1 MYLCFNVYVYLQLIL
16 FRSNLCYNM
25 EYILSEVIKRFANRH
40 SNRRRAEMDS
50 FENYFFGSGFP
61 QIMDEKGAEF
71 YIWRYD
77 DGTEAGVAIDVGTDE
92 EIYAKI
98 FENAFRRK
106 AFQKVVKE
114 RSQKKNLSFDK
125 NKLCLHCGI
134 DKVTFKANGV
144 DPFPL
149 TLQEVAKNGTTNLLR
164 MLEACGQDVKSRAE
178 VFQLFSAL
186 LSSYYFRFLSESA
199 LLIPPERLNLHAP
212 ILACNLKDGSE
223 ALLRDIVAS
232 VAIDTSDPYSKE
244 EYGELSYHQPCC
256 LPTDFTNRKIT
267 NCAYIQLRK
276 SKKKFFDAHHP
287 AQYRDTGVFLSAR
300 FFSGRD
306 LMQFQQRNLWAT
318 QVLYGIRDQNLL
330 MDPIRLDGSI
340 FAKYAYESSWD
351 TKSVFRLIVYF
362 ITWIQKRL
370 KKKNTENF
378 KNRLQDFDHLIA
390 EHNRKRGT
398 KKIRGIQKFWLLTQL
413 LVTEEFVKFGTE
425 VNCWSENEGA
435 QLLAEWNHLLLPECC
450 PYPQMICDR
459 AGRQQFVL
467 PNRDC
472 VALFEDVLKHILEEK
487 HWGNITYVPPKGKFS
502 SNIIN
507 CEVWG
512 FVRDYQSRK
521 SHQRFLTLQI
531 REVQLVK
538 IAGQLSSVSCDWY
551 EILKCLR
558 KKEPPYLL
566 SSKIVRMPGIGTQE
580 KTLIL
585 DVAQL
590 SFLSEKVLNFLRS
603 MALLPTGQPTHPQ

>member
-1 MYLCFNVYVYLQLIL
+1 
-16 FRSNLCYNM
+16 
-25 EYILSEVIKRFANRH
+25 
-40 SNRRRAEMDS
+40 MDS
-50 FENYFFGSGFP
+50 FANYFFNSGFP
-61 QIMDEKGAEF
+61 QIKDEKGAEF
-71 YIWRYD
+71 YTWPYD
-77 DGTEAGVAIDVGTDE
+77 DGTEAGVAIDVGTGE

-106 AFQKVVKE
+106 AFQKSVKE
-114 RSQKKNLSFDK
+114 RSQKKNLCFDK

-134 DKVTFKANGV
+134 GKVTFEANGV
-144 DPFPL
+144 DSFPS
-149 TLQEVAKNGTTNLLR
+149 TLQEVAKSGTTNLLR

-212 ILACNLKDGSE
+212 ILACNLKDGAE
-223 ALLRDIVAS
+223 ALLRDLVAS
-232 VAIDTSDPYSKE
+232 VAIDTSLLCSKK
-244 EYGELSYHQPCC
+244 EYGKLWFNQPNC
-256 LPTDFTNRKIT
+256 LPADVTNRRIT
-267 NCAYIQLRK
+267 DCAFIRLGHSERD
-276 SKKKFFDAHHP
+276 FFDTAYP
-287 AQYRDTGVFLSAR
+287 AQYRDTGIFIDAR
-300 FFSGRD
+300 FFPGRD

-318 QVLYGIRDQNLL
+318 QILYGIRDQNLL

-340 FAKYAYESSWD
+340 FANYAYESSWD

-378 KNRLQDFDHLIA
+378 KNRLQNFDHLIA

-413 LVTEEFVKFGTE
+413 LVTEEFIEFGTE

-435 QLLAEWNHLLLPECC
+435 QLQAEWNHLLLPECC
-450 PYPQMICDR
+450 PYPQMICDH
-459 AGRQQFVL
+459 AGRQRFVL

-472 VALFEDVLKHILEEK
+472 VDLFEDILKHILEEK

-502 SNIIN
+502 SSRND

-512 FVRDYQSRK
+512 YVREYQSKK
-521 SHQRFLTLQI
+521 SHQRILTLQI

-551 EILKCLR
+551 EIMNHLR
-558 KKEPPYLL
+558 KKNPLYLL
-566 SSKIVRMPGIGTQE
+566 SAKVARMPGIGTQE

-590 SFLSEKVLNFLRS
+590 SFLSEQALNFLWS
-603 MALLPTGQPTHPQ
+603 MALLPTGQPAHPQ